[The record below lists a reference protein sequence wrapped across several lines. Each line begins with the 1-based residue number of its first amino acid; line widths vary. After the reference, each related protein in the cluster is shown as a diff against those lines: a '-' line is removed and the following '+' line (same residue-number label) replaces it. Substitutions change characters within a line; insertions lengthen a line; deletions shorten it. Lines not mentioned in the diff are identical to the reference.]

1 MMKYIIAI
9 LACMPLM
16 AAAQS
21 NTTADNPFG
30 ATSSQQKPVA
40 QTQTRRPAAQRSTS
54 NCSNLPTRCADIA
67 DCADAQRALKCGMTR
82 LDRDNDGVACDKQC
96 Q

>member
-1 MMKYIIAI
+1 MKYVIAL
-9 LACMPLM
+9 LACLPLM

-21 NTTADNPFG
+21 NQTSDNPFG
-30 ATSSQQKPVA
+30 ATSSEQKSA
-40 QTQTRRPAAQRSTS
+40 TQTQIRRPTPQRSTS

-67 DCADAQRALKCGMTR
+67 DCADAQRALKCGITR